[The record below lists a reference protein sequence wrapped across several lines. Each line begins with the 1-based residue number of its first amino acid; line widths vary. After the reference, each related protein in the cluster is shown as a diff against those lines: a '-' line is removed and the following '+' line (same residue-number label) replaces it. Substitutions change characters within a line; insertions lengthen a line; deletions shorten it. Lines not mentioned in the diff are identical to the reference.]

1 LLLFFIGENFQN
13 KISCLFICRE
23 RAHLARHQR
32 IHTGERPFPCPHCSK
47 SFSQKVV
54 LVKHIKVHVKKETA
68 AAMEEFSALSNL

>member
-1 LLLFFIGENFQN
+1 MFN
-13 KISCLFICRE
+13 KDFVIFRE

-54 LVKHIKVHVKKETA
+54 LVKHIKVHVKKEA
-68 AAMEEFSALSNL
+68 AAAVEEFSALPNLQSCDK